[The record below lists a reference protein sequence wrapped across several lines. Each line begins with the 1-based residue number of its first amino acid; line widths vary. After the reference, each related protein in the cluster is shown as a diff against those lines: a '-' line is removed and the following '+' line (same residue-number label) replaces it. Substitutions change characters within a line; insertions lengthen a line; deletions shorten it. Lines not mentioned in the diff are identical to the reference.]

1 MPQSGC
7 AGECATVSKCD
18 IFEFMAKHVGMT
30 VIHPG
35 GFAATRRL
43 IDALKID
50 RESRVIDIACGKGT
64 TAILLAARFG
74 CRVVGIDIAP
84 ELIDEAIHLTN
95 KKGLGG
101 LVSYQVGDALSLPFG
116 DSEFDAAVSQAMLV
130 LVEDKVKAIR
140 EAKRVVKPGGTAGW
154 LELSWKKPVP
164 PEFIKTLSEVICAYC
179 MTNVQTFDGWREIF
193 GTAGIG
199 AAELNVVPFDFDP
212 SGGGIVSMLR
222 DEGFLRTI
230 RILRNISRNPAIKS
244 RMKTMRKYFAEY
256 RDYFG
261 CGVYSF
267 RK

>member
-1 MPQSGC
+1 MAQSGC
-7 AGECATVSKCD
+7 AGECTTVSKCD
-18 IFEFMAKHVGMT
+18 IFDFMAKYVGMT

-43 IDALKID
+43 IDTLKVN

-64 TAILLAARFG
+64 TAILLAEKFG
-74 CRVVGIDIAP
+74 CRVIGVDIAP
-84 ELIDEAIHLTN
+84 ELIDEAIHLT
-95 KKGLGG
+95 KKKRLSR
-101 LVSYQVGDALSLPFG
+101 LVSYQVGDALNLPFD
-116 DSEFDAAVSQAMLV
+116 DSEFDVAVSQAMLV
-130 LVEDKVKAIR
+130 LVEDKVKAIQ
-140 EAKRVVKPGGTAGW
+140 EAKRVIKPGGTAGW

-164 PEFIKTLSEVICAYC
+164 PEFIKILSDVICAYC
-179 MTNVQTFDGWREIF
+179 MTNVRTFDGWREVF
-193 GTAGIG
+193 GAAGIG
-199 AAELNVVPFDFDP
+199 EINVVPLDFDP
-212 SGGGIVSMLR
+212 SGGGMVSMIK

-230 RILRNISRNPAIKS
+230 RILRNISRSPAVKS